1 VKTPFEKKAKGL
13 GGTEKT
19 VPDGSDT
26 FSHDSRDPFPGNNS
40 AKRTFPFRL
49 PSLSPRSARNDRE
62 PAPARPPL
70 PYGDTGIITL
80 IVSIA
85 ALVFSLGT
93 LISDMIRNRN
103 ILIHDLQVDGQV
115 FHQTLL
121 QLDRLQCFTDPRTSR
136 SSGSGRC
143 TDSGFFEP
151 TPDTHGREI
160 LLQRAEYLEKR
171 IVVLLKKLDMPEFGY
186 ITPVDYRT
194 LAKAELKDLNFEKS
208 RYFIDKEILS
218 LKIYRSH
225 PGYVIRSIH
234 ADLIRGWYRMILQ
247 KKKDHKHPAR
257 DDFDRAIAQAQ
268 SRVSILPMRNYLV
281 VFILQSEGCARWL
294 GESLFT
300 HAPVSGE
307 PNPEFEQS
315 RVILHNE
322 PSSISLLHQL
332 RVNQKK
338 LDSRNKDAVLRVC
351 KTLFDQI

>member
-1 VKTPFEKKAKGL
+1 M
-13 GGTEKT
+13 
-19 VPDGSDT
+19 VP
-26 FSHDSRDPFPGNNS
+26 
-40 AKRTFPFRL
+40 
-49 PSLSPRSARNDRE
+49 
-62 PAPARPPL
+62 
-70 PYGDTGIITL
+70 GDTGIITL

-115 FHQTLL
+115 FHRTLL
-121 QLDRLQCFTDPRTSR
+121 HLDRLQCFTDPRTS
-136 SSGSGRC
+136 GSGRC
-143 TDSGFFEP
+143 TDNGFFEP

-225 PGYVIRSIH
+225 PGYVLRSIH
-234 ADLIRGWYRMILQ
+234 ADLIRGWYRMILE
-247 KKKDHKHPAR
+247 KKRSHKHPAQ

-268 SRVSILPMRNYLV
+268 SRVIILPMRNYLV

-307 PNPEFEQS
+307 SNPEFEQA

-338 LDSRNKDAVLRVC
+338 LDSRNRDAVLRVC

>member
-1 VKTPFEKKAKGL
+1 MKTPFEKKAKGL
-13 GGTEKT
+13 EGTEKT
-19 VPDGSDT
+19 IPDGTDT

-40 AKRTFPFRL
+40 EEWTSPFRF
-49 PSLSPRSARNDRE
+49 PSLSHRSAGNKRE
-62 PAPARPPL
+62 PAPARPLL

-103 ILIHDLQVDGQV
+103 ILLHNLQVDGQV

-121 QLDRLQCFTDPRTSR
+121 QMDRLHCFQGYR
-136 SSGSGRC
+136 SGGHCSDKS
-143 TDSGFFEP
+143 FFEP

-160 LLQRAEYLEKR
+160 LLQRAEYLENR
-171 IVVLLKKLDMPEFGY
+171 IVVLQKKLGMPEFGY
-186 ITPVDYRT
+186 ITPVDYRA

-208 RYFIDKEILS
+208 RYFIYKEILS
-218 LKIYRSH
+218 LKAYRGH

-247 KKKDHKHPAR
+247 KKKDHKHLAQ
-257 DDFDRAIAQAQ
+257 DDFNRAIAQAQ

-281 VFILQSEGCARWL
+281 VFILQSEGCSRWL

-300 HAPVSGE
+300 HAPVSDDSS
-307 PNPEFEQS
+307 PEFDQS
-315 RVILHNE
+315 RTILRNE
-322 PSSISLLHQL
+322 PSSISLLHEL
-332 RVNQKK
+332 RKNQKA
-338 LDSRNKDAVLRVC
+338 LDSRHKNAVLGVC
-351 KTLFDQI
+351 KMLFDQI

>member
-1 VKTPFEKKAKGL
+1 MTSPG
-13 GGTEKT
+13 
-19 VPDGSDT
+19 PGSGQNNPRDCGASF
-26 FSHDSRDPFPGNNS
+26 FSD
-40 AKRTFPFRL
+40 
-49 PSLSPRSARNDRE
+49 E
-62 PAPARPPL
+62 
-70 PYGDTGIITL
+70 TGIITL

-115 FHQTLL
+115 FHRTLL
-121 QLDRLQCFTDPRTSR
+121 QLDRLQCVQPSR
-136 SSGSGRC
+136 SSSPTNRPC
-143 TDSGFFEP
+143 SDNGFFEP

-208 RYFIDKEILS
+208 HYFIDREFRT
-218 LKIYRSH
+218 LKVYRNH

-234 ADLIRGWYRMILQ
+234 ADLIRGWYRMILE
-247 KKKDHKHPAR
+247 KKSSHKHPAQ

-268 SRVSILPMRNYLV
+268 SRVIILPMRNYLV

-300 HAPVSGE
+300 HKTVSG
-307 PNPEFEQS
+307 NSSPEFT
-315 RVILHNE
+315 RTRTILENE
-322 PSSISLLHQL
+322 PPSISLLHEL
-332 RVNQKK
+332 RRNQKT
-338 LDSRNKDAVLRVC
+338 LDSGNKNALLKVC
-351 KTLFDQI
+351 TKLFDQI

>member
-1 VKTPFEKKAKGL
+1 M
-13 GGTEKT
+13 
-19 VPDGSDT
+19 VP
-26 FSHDSRDPFPGNNS
+26 
-40 AKRTFPFRL
+40 
-49 PSLSPRSARNDRE
+49 
-62 PAPARPPL
+62 
-70 PYGDTGIITL
+70 GDTGIITL

-115 FHQTLL
+115 FHRTLL
-121 QLDRLQCFTDPRTSR
+121 QLDRLQCFTDPRT
-136 SSGSGRC
+136 SGSGRC

-225 PGYVIRSIH
+225 PGYVLRSIH
-234 ADLIRGWYRMILQ
+234 ADLIRGWYRMILE
-247 KKKDHKHPAR
+247 KKRSHKHPAQ

-268 SRVSILPMRNYLV
+268 SRVIILPMRNYLV

-300 HAPVSGE
+300 HKTVSG
-307 PNPEFEQS
+307 NSSPEFT
-315 RVILHNE
+315 RTRTILENE
-322 PSSISLLHQL
+322 PPSISLLHEL
-332 RVNQKK
+332 RRNQKA
-338 LDSRNKDAVLRVC
+338 LDSGNKNALLKVC
-351 KTLFDQI
+351 KKLFDQI